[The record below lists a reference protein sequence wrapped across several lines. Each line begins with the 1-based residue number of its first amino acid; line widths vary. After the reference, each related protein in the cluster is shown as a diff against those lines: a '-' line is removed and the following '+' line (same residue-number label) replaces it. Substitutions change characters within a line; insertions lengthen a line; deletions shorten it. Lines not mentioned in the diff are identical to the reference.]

1 MMAESQEEYL
11 CKVIDNIQRSFPH
24 VDLLKRTRAALSA
37 LGDSKVMEINEKAR
51 GTGTNYPAAWACLKV
66 VLAANNPSTTPRA
79 SEEYR
84 KRQLKRLELQLAGKN
99 AQLEGIKD
107 DPWDLELWKIS
118 PVVPEIEEEIANL
131 EEQVRSLKH
140 DGETPR
146 EREIKSHPDR
156 ISRACRA
163 AREQFDWL
171 RKTASRNG
179 QTLQLSLSH
188 KPVINKTGPIERITL
203 AALGASEADESLR
216 EQIRMT
222 LLRLEKSFR
231 N

>member
-37 LGDSKVMEINEKAR
+37 LGDSKIMEINEKAR

-118 PVVPEIEEEIANL
+118 PVVPEIEDEIANL
-131 EEQVRSLKH
+131 EEQLRQLNYKGPKRSSCR
-140 DGETPR
+140 T
-146 EREIKSHPDR
+146 SQ
-156 ISRACRA
+156 ACRA
-163 AREQFDWL
+163 AQMQFKWL
-171 RKTASRNG
+171 KDIASKGG
-179 QTLQLSLSH
+179 QTLRLSLSH
-188 KPVINKTGPIERITL
+188 EHAVKAGPIELIIL
-203 AALGASEADESLR
+203 AALDFDQSDTHVLDEVRTKL
-216 EQIRMT
+216 IA
-222 LLRLEKSFR
+222 LKKSSDR
-231 N
+231 AR